1 MSKGDPEMCLS
12 SDFEAVEA
20 VKAIKAGRGKEVD
33 IAAQILANNID
44 AVGTEESWTAQEDAR
59 LIRRIDW
66 RIVPILF
73 VCATLSGLDKTA
85 ISAAAIYNLKKDLN
99 LSGQQYSWV
108 GSAPYFGGLAFMGPS
123 AYMLQHFPPVNYF
136 AFNVLCWG
144 VLEMSMAACTGFGGL
159 FVCRFLLG
167 GFEALLI
174 PATTMLVAMWY
185 KPNEQ
190 PARNA
195 IILNVIA
202 PILNGLLAW
211 AVGYHH
217 GSYPAWKIIFL
228 TLGAFTIVWSIVVFF
243 FLPNNPLQAKW
254 LSEREKFMLI
264 QRKATDNTG
273 MESRSFKKEQIWEAL
288 LDVKTWLIWFS
299 IVALQVPNGGLT
311 TFNTLIISGLGFNSE
326 KTALLAMPPGAMST
340 LSGIGLSY
348 LASRTRKYRTL
359 IVAGS
364 ILLPLIGAIICYTLP
379 RDNLA
384 GQLIGLYILYTY
396 WAPYVTLVSI
406 YQANV
411 AGHTKKLFLFAWFYI
426 SWAAGNIIGPQT
438 FLSYQAPAYT
448 GGTIAMIVCYVVSI
462 ILILVY
468 GYVCAA
474 SNKKRQDEI
483 AESKGENDWLDLSD
497 KQNVAFKYT
506 T

>member
-1 MSKGDPEMCLS
+1 MSTPCETEKTARSMAEITAAPEV
-12 SDFEAVEA
+12 EAVEA
-20 VKAIKAGRGKEVD
+20 LKAVKAGHAKTVD

-44 AVGTEESWTAQEDAR
+44 IAGTENWR
-59 LIRRIDW
+59 LI
-66 RIVPILF
+66 PILF

-99 LSGQQYSWV
+99 LVGQDYSWV
-108 GSAPYFGGLAFMGPS
+108 GSAPFFGGLAFMGPS
-123 AYMLQHFPPVNYF
+123 AYCLQKFPPVTYF

-144 VLEMSMAACTGFGGL
+144 ILEMCMAACTSFGGL

-174 PATTMLVAMWY
+174 PAVTLLIAMWY

-202 PILNGLLAW
+202 PILNGLIAW
-211 AVGYHH
+211 AVGYHK
-217 GSYPAWKIIFL
+217 GDFPAWKIIFL
-228 TLGAFTIVWSIVVFF
+228 TLGAFTILWSLVVFY
-243 FLPNNPLQAKW
+243 FLPNNPLEAKW

-264 QRKATDNTG
+264 QRKAIDNTG
-273 MESRSFKKEQIWEAL
+273 MESKTFKKEQIWEAL
-288 LDVKTWLIWFS
+288 LDIKTWLIWFA

-311 TFNTLIISGLGFNSE
+311 TFNTLIIQGLGFDNK

-340 LSGIGLSY
+340 LSGIGLSF
-348 LASRTRKYRTL
+348 LAATTRRYRTV
-359 IVAGS
+359 IVAIS
-364 ILLPLIGAIICYTLP
+364 ILLPLMGAIICYTLP
-379 RDNLA
+379 RTNLA

-411 AGHTKKLFLFAWFYI
+411 AGHSKKVFLFAFFYVA
-426 SWAAGNIIGPQT
+426 WATGNIIGPQT
-438 FLSYQAPAYT
+438 FLAYQAPAYT
-448 GGTIAMIVCYVVSI
+448 GGTVAMIVCYVVAI
-462 ILILVY
+462 FCILGYGLV
-468 GYVCAA
+468 CQR
-474 SNKKRQDEI
+474 SNKRRAGEI
-483 AESKGENDWLDLSD
+483 SENRGDMDWLDLTD
-497 KQNVAFKYT
+497 KENTSFKYT